1 VTDDTPQDIGA
12 VAKRWWRRTIRPD
25 HESGRARAVR
35 AMLRRAESPL
45 DVVVVPEVHD
55 LNHALAAAG
64 RDLTRDA
71 DRLALVAV
79 VLANLES
86 DTPDRAAA
94 RMGGAHASRAPV
106 SALRFQRLVRTRRPG
121 ELMRP
126 LTRALAQIDHA
137 ANVRAL
143 SRDLLTWGER
153 TRRNWCFDYYG
164 AARPTE
170 AQEKEAV
177 S

>member
-126 LTRALAQIDHA
+126 LTRA
-137 ANVRAL
+137 R
-143 SRDLLTWGER
+143 SRRSTMRR
-153 TRRNWCFDYYG
+153 TRAPCRG
-164 AARPTE
+164 I
-170 AQEKEAV
+170 

>member
-1 VTDDTPQDIGA
+1 VTDEMLEDIGA
-12 VAKRWWRRTIRPD
+12 VAKRWWRQAIRPD

-64 RDLTRDA
+64 RDLTRDSE
-71 DRLALVAV
+71 RLALVAV
-79 VLANLES
+79 VLANIEN

-126 LTRALAQIDHA
+126 LTRALAQIDHG
-137 ANVRAL
+137 ANARAL
-143 SRDLLTWGER
+143 ARDLLNWGET

-164 AARPTE
+164 AARPAE
-170 AQEKEAV
+170 MHEKETV
-177 S
+177 

>member
-1 VTDDTPQDIGA
+1 MTDDKPEDIGA
-12 VAKRWWRRTIRPD
+12 VATRWWRQAIRPD

-55 LNHALAAAG
+55 LNRALAAAG
-64 RDLTRDA
+64 WDLRRDPE
-71 DRLALVAV
+71 RLALVAV
-79 VLANLES
+79 VLANLET

-106 SALRFQRLVRTRRPG
+106 SALRFQRIVRTRRPG

-126 LTRALAQIDHA
+126 LTRALAQIDHG
-137 ANVRAL
+137 ANARAL
-143 SRDLLTWGER
+143 ARDLLTWGET

-164 AARPTE
+164 AARPAE